1 MRCIKCRGKAS
12 VDIRRHNSAFCREHF
27 FEYFEN
33 QVRRAIDEYDMMR
46 PADRVLVAVSGGK
59 DSLALWDVLL
69 RLGYRADGLY
79 IDLGIGEY
87 SAESK
92 RLTQKFAAE
101 RGATLHVVTV
111 AEEFGHPVPEL
122 ARAVRRVPCA
132 ACGTTKRYTF
142 NRTAREL
149 GYDVL
154 ATGHNL
160 DDEAAALLGNLVH
173 WNMDYLARQCPALPA
188 GNGLVKK
195 VKPLYRLGE
204 RETASYAVLRGIDY
218 MVDECPHAVGNQQ
231 LQYKEALNLMER
243 DSPGTKHALLFGFLE
258 KGRPHFQAPDLPP
271 LRACDECGE
280 PTTAP
285 VCNQCRLVA
294 RARAFYERI
303 DLRPAERPSEPAAP
317 TQR

>member
-33 QVRRAIDEYDMMR
+33 QVRRAIDEFGMMR
-46 PADRVLVAVSGGK
+46 PEDRVLVAVSGGK

-69 RLGYRADGLY
+69 RLGHRADGLY
-79 IDLGIGEY
+79 VDLGIGAY
-87 SAESK
+87 STES
-92 RLTQKFAAE
+92 RRCCETFAA
-101 RGATLHVVTV
+101 RRAVTLHIVNV
-111 AEEFGHPVPEL
+111 AGAFGHSVPDL

-160 DDEAAALLGNLVH
+160 DDEAAALLGNLIH
-173 WNMDYLARQCPALPA
+173 WNMDYLARQSPALPS

-195 VKPLYRLGE
+195 VKPLYRVGE

-218 MVDECPHAVGNQQ
+218 IVDECPHAVENQQ

-258 KGRPHFQAPDLPP
+258 RGRPRFQAPELPP
-271 LRACDECGE
+271 LRACDQCGE

-285 VCNQCRLVA
+285 VCQQCRLVA
-294 RARAFYERI
+294 RAHDFYER
-303 DLRPAERPSEPAAP
+303 LEPVGSLP
-317 TQR
+317 ENP